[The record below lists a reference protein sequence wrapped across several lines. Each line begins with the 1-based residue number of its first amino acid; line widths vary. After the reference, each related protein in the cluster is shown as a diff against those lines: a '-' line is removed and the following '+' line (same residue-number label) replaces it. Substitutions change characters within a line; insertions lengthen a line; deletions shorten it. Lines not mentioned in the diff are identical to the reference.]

1 MTTPSPRVARSP
13 ARGIQRREWIA
24 WFALLAAVTAL
35 LVAWRSSVN
44 EAHVTLAYLLIVQ
57 GGSARGGRPLGIS
70 LAAAAFLCFDLF
82 FLPPF
87 GTLTIQNPL
96 NWLVLVAFL
105 GTSILSAQLLYR
117 AQAEAAEARDRA
129 DEIDRLASLGA
140 ETLNV
145 ARAEEALTAI
155 VAVIKSSLRLDAC
168 AVFTADS
175 KTRLVRL
182 MSETGGGAPIDR
194 ASESDRLVD
203 WVVAEGASAVEQGD
217 GTSRLVTS
225 TAALVGDAHG
235 PLVRAFLMPLQVRG
249 ATVGVLR
256 IASANGLA
264 LTASQARI
272 LDALAYY
279 AALGVERVR
288 LSAEAERAVV
298 LAEAHRAK
306 DAVLASVSHDLRTP
320 LTTIKGLAHEIA
332 SSGDERADVIEEE
345 ADRLNRFVAQ
355 ILDLSRIASGVAV
368 TDVQPNE
375 AEDLLGAA
383 AQQVSGRLQGRE
395 LCIHVLAEG
404 PLLFGQ
410 FDFAQTLRALVNL
423 IENAAKYSPPAA
435 PIDLSARREGRWLSF
450 EVADRGP
457 GVPADQRERIFEPFY
472 RRGGQ
477 ADVGGTGLGLSIAR
491 GIAEAQGGTVTVNDR
506 EGGGSV
512 FSLRVPAIDADDIEP
527 EPDGDVTSGASA
539 PPSSRLV

>member
-24 WFALLAAVTAL
+24 WFALLAGVTAL
-35 LVAWRSSVN
+35 LLVWRTSVN

-57 GGSARGGRPLGIS
+57 GGSARGGRPLGIA
-70 LAAAAFLCFDLF
+70 LAGAAFLCFDLF

-96 NWLVLVAFL
+96 NWLVLVAFF

-117 AQAEAAEARDRA
+117 AQAEAAQARDRA
-129 DEIDRLASLGA
+129 AEIDRLAALGA

-145 ARAEEALTAI
+145 ARAEDALTAI

-168 AVFTADS
+168 AVYTADS

-182 MSETGGGAPIDR
+182 LTETDGGTPVHR

-203 WVVAEGASAVEQGD
+203 RVVAEGACAAERRD
-217 GTSRLVTS
+217 GTSRLVAS
-225 TAALVGDAHG
+225 TASLVGEDHTES
-235 PLVRAFLMPLQVRG
+235 VRALLMPLQVRG
-249 ATVGVLR
+249 VTVGVLR
-256 IASANGLA
+256 IAAANGLT
-264 LTASQARI
+264 LSASQARI

-288 LSAEAERAVV
+288 LSAEAERAAV

-355 ILDLSRIASGVAV
+355 ILDLSRITSGVAV

-395 LCIHVLAEG
+395 LHVHVTADG
-404 PLLFGQ
+404 PLLFGR

-423 IENAAKYSPPAA
+423 IENAAKYSPESEA
-435 PIDLSARREGRWLSF
+435 IDLSARREGRWLAFDVS
-450 EVADRGP
+450 DRGP
-457 GVPADQRERIFEPFY
+457 GVAADQRERIFEPFY

-477 ADVGGTGLGLSIAR
+477 ADAGSTGLGLSIAR
-491 GIAEAQGGTVTVNDR
+491 GIAEAQGGTVSLRDR
-506 EGGGSV
+506 DGGGSV
-512 FSLRVPAIDADDIEP
+512 FSLRVPAIDIDDIVQ
-527 EPDGDVTSGASA
+527 DVDIVPVKNA
-539 PPSSRLV
+539 

>member
-1 MTTPSPRVARSP
+1 MSTPLAGSPAAPASHRPPPA
-13 ARGIQRREWIA
+13 ARGIRRREWFA
-24 WFALLAAVTAL
+24 WFALLAVVTAL
-35 LVAWRSSVN
+35 LFTWRASVN

-57 GGSARGGRPLGIS
+57 GGSARGGRPLGIA
-70 LAAAAFLCFDLF
+70 LAGAAFLCFDLF

-96 NWLVLVAFL
+96 NWLVLVAFF

-117 AQAEAAEARDRA
+117 AQAEAAQARDRA
-129 DEIDRLASLGA
+129 AEIDRLAALGA

-145 ARAEEALTAI
+145 ARAEDALTAI

-168 AVFTADS
+168 AVYTADS

-182 MSETGGGAPIDR
+182 LTETDGGTPVHR

-203 WVVAEGASAVEQGD
+203 RVVAEGACAAERRD
-217 GTSRLVTS
+217 GTSRLVAS
-225 TAALVGDAHG
+225 TASLVGEDHTES
-235 PLVRAFLMPLQVRG
+235 VRALLMPLQVRG
-249 ATVGVLR
+249 VTVGVLR
-256 IASANGLA
+256 IAAANGLT
-264 LTASQARI
+264 LSASQARI

-288 LSAEAERAVV
+288 LSAEAERAAV

-355 ILDLSRIASGVAV
+355 ILDLSRITSGVAV

-395 LCIHVLAEG
+395 LHVHVTAEG
-404 PLLFGQ
+404 RLLFGR

-423 IENAAKYSPPAA
+423 IENAAKYSPGSEA
-435 PIDLSARREGRWLSF
+435 IDLSARREGRWLAFDVS
-450 EVADRGP
+450 DRGP
-457 GVPADQRERIFEPFY
+457 GVAADQRERIFEPFY

-477 ADVGGTGLGLSIAR
+477 ADAGSTGLGLSIAR
-491 GIAEAQGGTVTVNDR
+491 GIAEAQGGTVSLRDR
-506 EGGGSV
+506 DGGGSV
-512 FSLRVPAIDADDIEP
+512 FSLRVPAIDIDDIVQ
-527 EPDGDVTSGASA
+527 DVDIVPVKNA
-539 PPSSRLV
+539 